1 MLQSTDCLIINY
13 LSSLHCTMNHKL
25 KMSIPKSK
33 FISLSRSLG
42 PRNLILGCA
51 PLASLYRP
59 VDPRDAL
66 ETMRLSIQLDWGGF
80 DTAPSYG
87 SGESERRIGNF
98 LSQMKDEQILPQ
110 VNVWTKVGRVLTT
123 QQVDPMLEIDSQSP
137 KMFASNPD
145 TEAKLVFDYSEQ
157 GISQSLRD
165 SEHRLRYPIHGLRL
179 HDAETEHRYQDVIKH
194 RSIDTM
200 IGLKLRGRVG
210 SIGLG
215 MNDPQYILRILGSY
229 PERTFDNI
237 MMAGSWNLMD
247 QSGLDVLIH
256 SHESGTPVINCGIFG
271 SGLLWGGDMLR
282 YSKVSEKDI
291 QRLRAWESLGKKY
304 NLRLPVIALAFAFL
318 PQCVESV
325 CIGART
331 PGELMEN
338 HCLLSEIQMVPV
350 DLWLDAIDQKL
361 LPGYLTKWIN
371 GEMDR
376 ISVSKL

>member
-1 MLQSTDCLIINY
+1 MLRSTDCLIIIY
-13 LSSLHCTMNHKL
+13 LSSLHCTMNHKF
-25 KMSIPKSK
+25 KMSKSK
-33 FISLSRSLG
+33 FITLSRPRPLG

-51 PLASLYRP
+51 PLASLYSS
-59 VDPRDAL
+59 VDPRDAS
-66 ETMRLSIQLDWGGF
+66 ETLRLSIQLGWGGF

-98 LSQMKDEQILPQ
+98 LSQMKEQNLPQ

-123 QQVDPMLEIDSQSP
+123 GQVDPMLEIDSQSP
-137 KMFASNPD
+137 GIFASNPG
-145 TEAKLVFDYSEQ
+145 TETKLVFDYSEQ
-157 GISQSLRD
+157 GIYQSLRD
-165 SEHRLRYPIHGLRL
+165 SEHRLQYPIHGLRL

-200 IGLKLRGRVG
+200 IGLKLRGKVR

-247 QSGLDVLIH
+247 QSGLDVLIQC
-256 SHESGTPVINCGIFG
+256 HESGIPLINCGIFG

-282 YSKVSEKDI
+282 YSKVSKKDI
-291 QRLRAWESLGKKY
+291 KRLRAWESLGKKY